1 MNRAAKKAA
10 LGWDVDG
17 ERHPGPQDGV
27 PLRGGAFE
35 RGSEIG
41 SAWCVVSKPHAGL
54 LPVTKGCSGV
64 AEEGNSRNHPRSAGP
79 SLGLLAHR
87 TRATGSRR
95 RKTSSRWMEWLC
107 QRRQAFTG
115 ESGVGVAASE
125 FVARGL
131 WVSAASGEHTRGTK
145 REEGCGLR
153 HAAGTIA
160 RGSCSYVVF

>member
-1 MNRAAKKAA
+1 MLTVKGTLVLRTVYPFAGVHSREG
-10 LGWDVDG
+10 LGSV
-17 ERHPGPQDGV
+17 RLGV
-27 PLRGGAFE
+27 WSPNLMLG
-35 RGSEIG
+35 
-41 SAWCVVSKPHAGL
+41 C
-54 LPVTKGCSGV
+54 LPMTKGCSGV

-95 RKTSSRWMEWLC
+95 RKTSSRWMEELC
-107 QRRQAFTG
+107 RRRQAFTG
-115 ESGVGVAASE
+115 ESGVGVASSE

-131 WVSAASGEHTRGTK
+131 WVSAASGEHTKGTK